1 MASMAKLNASEMA
14 EEVCSDAM
22 QIHGGNGYIADYA
35 VTRHYRDVRIC
46 KIYEGTSDIQRLVI
60 SRSIAED

>member
-1 MASMAKLNASEMA
+1 MA

-22 QIHGGNGYIADYA
+22 QIHGGNGYIADYV
-35 VTRHYRDVRIC
+35 VTQYYRDVRIC

-60 SRSIAED
+60 ARSIAESND